1 MTELVSAEISLSTE
15 GLAECESLDLI
26 NRKLSDVEENLKR
39 YTCTANRDDYAFAV
53 FSGLLAGAMDSPIVG
68 ETKIEAAD
76 ISLSHRQVNQ
86 FIQQFAGQKEG
97 DGGRLVDA
105 IKNLESSYE
114 VPQDNIW
121 KGKSISVSA
130 SNHHLADL
138 AHHPTPIGLLAAM
151 AVQFLRVG
159 TFVDRNGKWH
169 FVMVGT
175 AAKDVAQILIP
186 VAITGMLNWIVSLA
200 EHAYEEEAAEQM
212 PEAVRRLARL
222 AASAPILA
230 EVARCATRW
239 FGHLVSDMGGSKN
252 TPGGGMDVPGVLVS
266 LLHEVSSL
274 PGLKDSGLPGMVD
287 QLYTKQRIDLRR
299 EIPLYKAAAKQTLP
313 VLLNEAFVRTGF
325 FLSRL
330 AREAS
335 SHDDLADIDWSH
347 IVPIGNRT
355 VDRMLAISS
364 MTFSIADTA
373 DAATR
378 AAMESGANWIL
389 LAGRMTARIN
399 YVGAGRATIAIA
411 KEIDN
416 ESKETKLLHEK
427 MVLSETKAA
436 IFIEQLRKFE
446 KNLEQQV
453 GDYIIDDLEAFAN
466 GMNDMDRGIAEKNAD
481 FVIKGSVA
489 IQKALGRDTQFA
501 NKREFETLMGSDD
514 ALIL

>member
-252 TPGGGMDVPGVLVS
+252 TPGGGMGVPGVLVS
-266 LLHEVSSL
+266 LLHEVASL
-274 PGLKDSGLPGMVD
+274 PGL
-287 QLYTKQRIDLRR
+287 
-299 EIPLYKAAAKQTLP
+299 
-313 VLLNEAFVRTGF
+313 
-325 FLSRL
+325 
-330 AREAS
+330 
-335 SHDDLADIDWSH
+335 
-347 IVPIGNRT
+347 
-355 VDRMLAISS
+355 
-364 MTFSIADTA
+364 
-373 DAATR
+373 
-378 AAMESGANWIL
+378 
-389 LAGRMTARIN
+389 
-399 YVGAGRATIAIA
+399 
-411 KEIDN
+411 
-416 ESKETKLLHEK
+416 
-427 MVLSETKAA
+427 
-436 IFIEQLRKFE
+436 
-446 KNLEQQV
+446 
-453 GDYIIDDLEAFAN
+453 
-466 GMNDMDRGIAEKNAD
+466 
-481 FVIKGSVA
+481 
-489 IQKALGRDTQFA
+489 
-501 NKREFETLMGSDD
+501 
-514 ALIL
+514 